1 MEQYL
6 GSSRDGGI
14 IEDDGISVQPNLPQ
28 FEVRHNMCGIFI
40 SNEPQVTQEHSKI
53 IEDCLRFRGPDCSSG
68 LVEHSGWKAYH
79 SRLSI
84 IELGSGSNQPV
95 IDGKGGMLVFNGEI
109 LNYKELGFKYFE
121 REYTSDTT
129 LLSDLIVSGKLLEN
143 ELDGF
148 FAFVYVNPEGTLQHA
163 CRDKFGVKPL
173 FYFESDDGI
182 SFSSEPNVLKELF
195 DLPVNPQVI
204 EEYHAARAPIFS
216 GSYFDGVSVV
226 EPGSCF
232 VNGCYFESLDYFQ
245 KYTEV
250 SQDELERHVKDGIN
264 SRLVADAKV
273 GLLMS
278 RGIDSNLIH
287 QLSDIEKLYTIGFK
301 GDEDI
306 TFLKSQNIPNL
317 TIYECDPAEY
327 KQCFDELIALRGE
340 PMSVP
345 NEVLLY
351 RISKVAASDG
361 VKVLLSGEG
370 ADEFFGG
377 YDRVFNWAAT
387 CDSFDL
393 DTFLNFYCYKVP
405 DKGTKTYKHFSMLFD
420 ELEHLSPFEKVR
432 YFFIKYHMPV
442 LFRRLDFA
450 LMAAGVEGR
459 DPIANHHVFE
469 AAIKFSASQLMN
481 GSLGKLPL
489 RGLIAPLKGDEFAYE
504 KKVGFPVDLTKV
516 FDNPRSL
523 SSYELW
529 FEENLKVLL
538 K

>member
-1 MEQYL
+1 MTALRRY
-6 GSSRDGGI
+6 
-14 IEDDGISVQPNLPQ
+14 DDILVQSKLPQ
-28 FEVRHNMCGIFI
+28 FEVRQSMCGIFI
-40 SNEPQVTQEHSKI
+40 SNDPRVIQEHSKI
-53 IEDCLRFRGPDCSSG
+53 IEECLRFRGPDCSSG
-68 LVEHSGWKAYH
+68 LVEHGGWKAYH

-95 IDGKGGMLVFNGEI
+95 IDARGGILVFNGEI
-109 LNYKELGFKYFE
+109 LNYKELGQKYFE
-121 REYTSDTT
+121 KEYTSDTT
-129 LLSDLIVSGKLLEN
+129 LLSDLIISGHLIEN

-148 FAFVYVNPEGTLQHA
+148 FAFVYVSADGKLQHA

-173 FYFESDDGI
+173 FYHQSPHGI
-182 SFSSEPNVLKELF
+182 SFSSEPNVLKALF
-195 DLPVNPQVI
+195 DLPVNPLAI

-216 GSYFDGVSVV
+216 GSYFKEVSTV

-232 VNGCYFESLDYFQ
+232 VNGCYFESLNFFQ
-245 KYTEV
+245 QYEGV
-250 SQDELERHVKDGIN
+250 SQEQLEKAVRDGIN
-264 SRLVADAKV
+264 SRLVSDAKV

-287 QLSDIEKLYTIGFK
+287 QLTDIEKLYTIGFK
-301 GDEDI
+301 GDDDI
-306 TFLKSQNIPNL
+306 TFLQEQNIPNL
-317 TIYECDPAEY
+317 TVHECGANEY
-327 KQCFDELIALRGE
+327 KRCFDELIALRGE

-351 RISKVAASDG
+351 RISQIAAQDG

-377 YDRVFNWAAT
+377 YDRIFNWAAE
-387 CDSFDL
+387 CESFSL
-393 DTFLNFYCYKVP
+393 DTFLEFYCYKVP
-405 DKGTKTYKHFSMLFD
+405 RQDTTTYREFSELFAR
-420 ELEHLSPFEKVR
+420 LEHLTPFEKVR

-450 LMAAGVEGR
+450 LMAAGIEGR
-459 DPIANHHVFE
+459 DPIANYHVFE
-469 AAIKFSASQLMN
+469 AAIKFSAGRLMN

-489 RGLIAPLKGDEFAYE
+489 RELIAPLKGKSFAYE
-504 KKVGFPVDLTKV
+504 RKVGFPVDLTKV
-516 FDNPRSL
+516 FDNPNLL

-529 FEENLKVLL
+529 FEENLKVLM